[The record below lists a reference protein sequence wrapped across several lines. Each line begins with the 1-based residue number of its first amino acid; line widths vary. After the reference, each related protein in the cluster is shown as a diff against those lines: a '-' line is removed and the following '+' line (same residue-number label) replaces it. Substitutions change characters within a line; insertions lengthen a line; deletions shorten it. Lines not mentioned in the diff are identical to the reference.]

1 MFDAGIL
8 DWTLLGRQTRI
19 LHSTV
24 RVWNSESLMRRKIPS
39 TAALAA
45 FEAAAR
51 HQSFTRAAEELAVTQ
66 SAVCR
71 QVATLE
77 AFVGVPLFR
86 RGQRG
91 VLLTEAGR
99 RYARSVAA
107 RLDAVERDT
116 LDLMAQAG
124 QEDGGAL
131 ELAVVPTFATQWLLP
146 RLARFQAAHPG
157 ITLHFTPRTR
167 PFLFDDEAPF
177 DAAIQPAEA
186 PWPGTEGVA
195 LLPETLIAV
204 AAPALLQG
212 RPMRGPA
219 DVAALPLLQA
229 STRPDAWRHW
239 FEAQGL
245 QVEQAMAG
253 ARMELFSM
261 LAEAAAQGLGAALV
275 PRLLVEHE
283 LASGRLQPL
292 PGVQQP
298 SGRTYHLLYPP
309 HKAGLAALGVLSD
322 WLCAE
327 AAAYRGLVGDPR

>member
-1 MFDAGIL
+1 
-8 DWTLLGRQTRI
+8 
-19 LHSTV
+19 
-24 RVWNSESLMRRKIPS
+24 MRRKIPS

-51 HQSFTRAAEELAVTQ
+51 HQSYTRAAEELAVTQ

-71 QVATLE
+71 QIATLE

-124 QEDGGAL
+124 QAQGGAL

-167 PFLFDDEAPF
+167 PFLFDLESPF

-186 PWPGTEGVA
+186 PWPGTQGLA
-195 LLPETLIAV
+195 LLPEHLIAV
-204 AAPALLQG
+204 ASPALLQG
-212 RPMRGPA
+212 RRVRSVA

-229 STRPDAWRHW
+229 STRPDAWRQW
-239 FEAQGL
+239 FEAQGQ

-275 PRLLVEHE
+275 PRLLVETE
-283 LASGRLQPL
+283 LASGRLHQLL
-292 PGVQQP
+292 PQEQP
-298 SGRTYHLLYPP
+298 SGRAYHLLWPP
-309 HKAGLAALGVLSD
+309 HKNGLPALQALSGWLSD
-322 WLCAE
+322 E
-327 AAAYRGLVGDPR
+327 AARYLGAPAGAHPAA